1 MRLAD
6 IDLLDPL
13 TFRTGPPHQL
23 FAQLRAEAPVH
34 LHRRADAPPFWV
46 LTRHQDVVRVAR
58 DPLTFSSARN
68 GAFLDEQPADVRQGP
83 DRTTLVNLDPPEH
96 TRLRALVGRSFTPS
110 AVDTLTRR
118 VRTLCTLTLDRVVE
132 RGECDFVRDVAAEL
146 SLAVL
151 ADIVG
156 FPDSEDRCRVHRLAT
171 LLGDPLEQAFPD
183 VTMRATMELFEFA
196 HDLAA
201 WRSREPGDDLVSV
214 LTMAREGDAALT
226 GRQFELFFLLLATA
240 GHLTTQY
247 LISGSMQAFFEH
259 PAQWYRLVDDPGLLE
274 TGVEEL
280 LRWVSPV
287 MQFQRTATRDVELGG
302 RRIAEGERVAL
313 YYIAANRDDTVFAE
327 PDRFDLRRPE
337 NPHVSFGG
345 GGPHHCLGNNLAR
358 LEVRVLF
365 EELARRMP
373 DLEPVG
379 PAEPLGST
387 FVNGIRSM
395 PVRFTPGRP
404 LRLPPRS

>member
-34 LHRRADAPPFWV
+34 LHHRADGPPFWV

-58 DPLTFSSARN
+58 DPLSFSSARN
-68 GAFLDEQPADVRQGP
+68 GAFLDEQPAAVRQGP
-83 DRTTLVNLDPPEH
+83 EQTTLVNLDPPEH

-110 AVDTLTRR
+110 AVGTLTRR
-118 VRTLCTLTLDRVVE
+118 VRTLCTLTLDRVAE
-132 RGECDFVRDVAAEL
+132 RGECDFVRDIAAEL

-151 ADIVG
+151 AEIVG
-156 FPDSEDRCRVHRLAT
+156 FPDSDDRRRVHRLAT
-171 LLGDPLEQAFPD
+171 LLGDPMEQAFPD

-214 LTMAREGDAALT
+214 LTMAREGDALT
-226 GRQFELFFLLLATA
+226 SRQFELFFLLLATA

-247 LISGSMQAFFEH
+247 LISGAMLALFEH
-259 PAQWYRLVDDPGLLE
+259 PAQWVRLVDEPGLLE
-274 TGVEEL
+274 TGVEEM

-287 MQFQRTATRDVELGG
+287 MQFQRTATRDVEIGG
-302 RRIAEGERVAL
+302 QRIAEGDRVVP
-313 YYIAANRDDTVFAE
+313 YYVAANRDETVFAE

-337 NPHVSFGG
+337 NHHVSFGG

-358 LEVRVLF
+358 LEARVLF

-373 DLEPVG
+373 DLEPAG
-379 PAEPLGST
+379 PPDLLGST

-395 PVRFTPGRP
+395 PVRFTPTRP
-404 LRLPPRS
+404 LRLRPRN